1 MNYQY
6 YQNYQNPYM
15 NLNNNNSNSM
25 IWVQG
30 ESGAKAYPIAPG
42 SSVALFDSEKD
53 RFFIKSADNSG
64 MPLPLRIFN
73 FTEQKESSQLN
84 NIHDKSN
91 DYVTRKEFNELLDK
105 INNKNQYVRKEKSNN
120 GKSVIQRDAE

>member
-6 YQNYQNPYM
+6 YQNPYM